1 MQNPIEFDENQ
12 DTPFY
17 LPSHLD
23 DLKHKSEYF
32 EVPDL
37 ETRIQRH
44 DNPHYWLQQDVLHVK
59 NFQYRSFNNITLT
72 NDTIPQVK
80 VFTQLLLK
88 FFRFKY
94 QLLWEQQDQ
103 QAYIHFPQIL
113 TQTELLPYIM
123 KNEHRHLQYRNLT
136 SFNTTYFDQINLDH
150 TILVEHS
157 ETSDNRPYITSNI
170 SPGTTPE
177 EQTSNVVP
185 QYTRQH
191 SVQSEQDDFVNLF
204 QNREPQQLNQ
214 LYPQLPQASD
224 KQPLNPSETATM
236 QNASE
241 FSEET
246 VQTVQNTHSLTI
258 TNDSNLIQIPTHN
271 ITRVENN
278 NQNQDN
284 TLSTTQDKSFI
295 VSTSQTNVTQPSQ
308 TQRSPRQNY
317 DPPPIPPQFSTQIHT
332 HHTPHSH
339 SSTRLF

>member
-170 SPGTTPE
+170 SL
-177 EQTSNVVP
+177 EQP
-185 QYTRQH
+185 QK
-191 SVQSEQDDFVNLF
+191 N
-204 QNREPQQLNQ
+204 
-214 LYPQLPQASD
+214 
-224 KQPLNPSETATM
+224 KPLM
-236 QNASE
+236 
-241 FSEET
+241 
-246 VQTVQNTHSLTI
+246 
-258 TNDSNLIQIPTHN
+258 
-271 ITRVENN
+271 
-278 NQNQDN
+278 
-284 TLSTTQDKSFI
+284 
-295 VSTSQTNVTQPSQ
+295 
-308 TQRSPRQNY
+308 
-317 DPPPIPPQFSTQIHT
+317 
-332 HHTPHSH
+332 
-339 SSTRLF
+339 